1 MDMSVYFDKRHL
13 VKHSYATVEDFKVRS
28 DAWETLAAQRI
39 TQWYAEQLEPYS
51 FERVLDAGC
60 GLGRFSAAL
69 AGSRPIQL
77 TAVDI
82 SEAMLEATRERL
94 ANHPGRHEF
103 LQQSIDDLTLAPRSF
118 DLVMA
123 NLVLF
128 HVPDIKA
135 SFTKLA
141 DLLKPGGY
149 CTLLTADFDWMAE
162 LNRFQDHALLKLGF
176 NYDDAV
182 FTGPGTNRFCAANL
196 LIYAPESL
204 SLVKK
209 PWFDG
214 TMHFPDAASVL
225 KFYQHT
231 MRYKNAAMRIGDQG
245 MLGKTVLDLIEEQ
258 HERTG
263 TYDVSSSL
271 YLYVFQ
277 KAQ

>member
-28 DAWETLAAQRI
+28 EAWETLATQPI
-39 TQWYAEQLEPYS
+39 TQWYAEQLRPYA
-51 FERVLDAGC
+51 FLNVLDAGC
-60 GLGRFSAAL
+60 GLGRFSGAL
-69 AGSRPIQL
+69 AAMRPILL
-77 TAVDI
+77 TAIDI
-82 SEAMLEATRERL
+82 SDAMLEATRERM
-94 ANHPGRHEF
+94 AAYPGRHEF
-103 LQQSIDDLTLAPRSF
+103 LRQSIEETTLPARSF

-135 SFTKLA
+135 SFAKLA

-149 CTLLTADFDWMAE
+149 LALLTADFDWMAE
-162 LNRFQDHALLKLGF
+162 LNRLQDRALLKLGF
-176 NYDDAV
+176 DYDDAV
-182 FTGPGTNRFCAANL
+182 FTAPGTNRFCDANL
-196 LIYAPESL
+196 LIHAPESVR
-204 SLVKK
+204 LVKK

-214 TMHFPDAASVL
+214 TMHFPDAAAML
-225 KFYQHT
+225 NFYQHT

-245 MLGKTVLDLIEEQ
+245 HLAKTVLGLIEEQ

-263 TYDVSSSL
+263 RFAVSSSL
-271 YLYVFQ
+271 FLYVFQ